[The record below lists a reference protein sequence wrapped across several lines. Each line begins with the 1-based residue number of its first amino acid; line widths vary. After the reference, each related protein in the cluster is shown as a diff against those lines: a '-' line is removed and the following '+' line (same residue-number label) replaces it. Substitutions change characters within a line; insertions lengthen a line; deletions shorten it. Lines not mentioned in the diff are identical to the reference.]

1 MRKYKLFLVVALI
14 AATSMMLTSC
24 SKEKRIEGKWKV
36 TRASGEFSDDKGSVW
51 TFKESGDVT
60 FQVDEYEYD
69 GTWYVSGD
77 ELTIEYRND
86 EENVDLTGEFSIDDI
101 SSREMSLSGKW
112 IDKHYETE
120 YGEYS
125 RVTNKYNVSYY
136 FEKK

>member
-1 MRKYKLFLVVALI
+1 M
-14 AATSMMLTSC
+14 
-24 SKEKRIEGKWKV
+24 
-36 TRASGEFSDDKGSVW
+36 TRGSVW

-60 FQVDEYEYD
+60 FQVDEYDFD

-86 EENVDLTGEFSIDDI
+86 EEDVDLTGEFSIDDI

-112 IDKHYETE
+112 IDKHYETV

-125 RVTNKYNVSYY
+125 RVTDKYNVSYD